1 MKDPWA
7 GTTVCGLTMEVE
19 VRWVEGTKGEKL
31 GQHKQEN
38 IIKKYVI

>member
-19 VRWVEGTKGEKL
+19 VEGTKGEKL